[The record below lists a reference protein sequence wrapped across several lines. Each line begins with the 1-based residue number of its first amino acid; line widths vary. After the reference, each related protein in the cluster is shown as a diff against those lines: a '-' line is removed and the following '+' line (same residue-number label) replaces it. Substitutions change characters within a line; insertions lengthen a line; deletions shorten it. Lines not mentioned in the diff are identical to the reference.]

1 MSLVIRYAELDDL
14 NGLTELMYEY
24 IVGFYKKPRPDS
36 EKLHQLIQTL
46 LKKQEGVQFVALLDG
61 KLVGFATLYF
71 TYSTMKADRY
81 TVMNDLFVIE
91 QLRDTEVESQLFLKC
106 HKYTKEHQFTHM
118 SWITAADNTR
128 AQRFFDQ
135 VGGIRGDWVNY
146 SIL

>member
-1 MSLVIRYAELDDL
+1 MSLVIRYAEIDDL

-24 IVGFYKKPRPDS
+24 IDGFYKKPQPAT

-46 LKKQEGVQFVALLDG
+46 LEKKEGVQFVALQDE

-71 TYSTMKADRY
+71 TFSTMKADKY

-91 QLRDTEVESQLFLKC
+91 QYRDTEVESQLFLEC
-106 HKYTKEHQFTHM
+106 HRYTKEHQFTHM
-118 SWITAADNTR
+118 SWITAAENKR
-128 AQRFFDQ
+128 AQRFFDKM
-135 VGGIRGDWVNY
+135 GGIQGSWVNY